1 MSRVAIGDFKKS
13 NANFGKRTISL
24 IIIMYPFISRAV
36 LARIAISGNYS
47 YYSLTIKKRAGVEG
61 ESFRD
66 CLGGNEYHRTQ
77 GLCTRGETV
86 DLGDYKHWMRWC
98 CGLRGTQVT
107 EKWWRLLKGDQ

>member
-36 LARIAISGNYS
+36 LAGTVISGNYG

-61 ESFRD
+61 ESFSRLSWRKRISQNTGALYKGEN
-66 CLGGNEYHRTQ
+66 CRFGGLQTLDEVV
-77 GLCTRGETV
+77 LWV
-86 DLGDYKHWMRWC
+86 
-98 CGLRGTQVT
+98 
-107 EKWWRLLKGDQ
+107 KGDTGD